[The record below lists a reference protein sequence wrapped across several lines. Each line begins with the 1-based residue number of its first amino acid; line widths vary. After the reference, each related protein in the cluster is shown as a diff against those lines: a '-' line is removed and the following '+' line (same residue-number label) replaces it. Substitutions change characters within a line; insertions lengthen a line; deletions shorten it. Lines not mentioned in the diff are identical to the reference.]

1 MQKFSFKR
9 YLKAL
14 CWYLQ
19 YNRNR
24 LLMWTLGSA
33 LCVFAGQLFM
43 AWIMLSSDT
52 VSAAFQYH
60 HFVYNTTFFFA
71 ILLVLISLIGF
82 ASLFERILK
91 KQRAAAFLM
100 LPASN
105 AEKYAVLMTYV
116 TVVWPLC
123 VFLAIAMGDTL
134 RMLTEP
140 LLKEVGYVSCVP
152 RMIEFLTPDVF
163 TGRNGFSLVAF
174 IFTVVA
180 LVWVH
185 SMYIAGG
192 SVFRKH
198 AFVIV
203 TVAQGVLISAV
214 VYLLHL
220 LFPRLT
226 LMSNIN
232 GEVSVN
238 PCLWL
243 ITLILAAWAFY
254 NYRLSYRVF
263 KKLQVINHQ
272 LTNL

>member
-1 MQKFSFKR
+1 M
-9 YLKAL
+9 
-14 CWYLQ
+14 
-19 YNRNR
+19 
-24 LLMWTLGSA
+24 
-33 LCVFAGQLFM
+33 
-43 AWIMLSSDT
+43 
-52 VSAAFQYH
+52 
-60 HFVYNTTFFFA
+60 
-71 ILLVLISLIGF
+71 
-82 ASLFERILK
+82 
-91 KQRAAAFLM
+91 
-100 LPASN
+100 
-105 AEKYAVLMTYV
+105 
-116 TVVWPLC
+116 
-123 VFLAIAMGDTL
+123 
-134 RMLTEP
+134 
-140 LLKEVGYVSCVP
+140 
-152 RMIEFLTPDVF
+152 
-163 TGRNGFSLVAF
+163 
-174 IFTVVA
+174 
-180 LVWVH
+180 
-185 SMYIAGG
+185 
-192 SVFRKH
+192 FRKH